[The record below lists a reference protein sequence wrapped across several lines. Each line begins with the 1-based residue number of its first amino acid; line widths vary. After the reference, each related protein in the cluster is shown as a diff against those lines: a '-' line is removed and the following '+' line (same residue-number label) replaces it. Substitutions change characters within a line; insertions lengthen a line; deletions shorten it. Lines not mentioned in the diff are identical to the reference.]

1 MWACLLQ
8 NVADPVIGSLDT
20 LLTLQL
26 GRARD
31 SLRWLEL
38 LRVVQLSLKRPVALP
53 GEVQMGNIGY
63 NQPATV
69 SVELNG
75 RALTAAKTD
84 GSRVTYAVG
93 AAAFRRGDNSIALRL
108 TEQTPSAVEVTAVEL
123 QVNYKEP

>member
-1 MWACLLQ
+1 VWACLLQ

-53 GEVQMGNIGY
+53 GEVQMGNIGLV
-63 NQPATV
+63 QI
-69 SVELNG
+69 
-75 RALTAAKTD
+75 
-84 GSRVTYAVG
+84 G
-93 AAAFRRGDNSIALRL
+93 AAWLPAADIL
-108 TEQTPSAVEVTAVEL
+108 TLCSKLPRHT
-123 QVNYKEP
+123 